1 MNELSREELEARRSR
16 LDAVSRRNMERCAA
30 FIAKM
35 INKYGREVLA
45 EIEAEEAASTTSAHS
60 SDTCHASG
68 YTEPQSANCS
78 HDAENGRAN
87 NHCGDETE

>member
-1 MNELSREELEARRSR
+1 MNELSREELEARRSK

-45 EIEAEEAASTTSAHS
+45 EIEAEEAASTTSVHS
-60 SDTCHASG
+60 SDICHASESPVSFVFFHVTFRFG
-68 YTEPQSANCS
+68 CCT
-78 HDAENGRAN
+78 GL
-87 NHCGDETE
+87 

>member
-1 MNELSREELEARRSR
+1 MNELSREELEARRSK

-45 EIEAEEAASTTSAHS
+45 ELEAEEAATTFAHS

-68 YTEPQSANCS
+68 YTAPQSANCS
-78 HDAENGRAN
+78 LVAENGRAN
-87 NHCGDETE
+87 NHCGDEIK

>member
-1 MNELSREELEARRSR
+1 MNELSREELEARRSK
-16 LDAVSRRNMERCAA
+16 LDAVSRNMERCAA

-45 EIEAEEAASTTSAHS
+45 EIEAEEAASTTSGHS

-68 YTEPQSANCS
+68 YTAPQSAY
-78 HDAENGRAN
+78 
-87 NHCGDETE
+87 

>member
-1 MNELSREELEARRSR
+1 MNELSREELEARRSK

-45 EIEAEEAASTTSAHS
+45 EIEAEEAASTTSVHS
-60 SDTCHASG
+60 SDICHASG
-68 YTEPQSANCS
+68 FPVSFVFFHVTSPFDLVAAQVC
-78 HDAENGRAN
+78 RA
-87 NHCGDETE
+87 